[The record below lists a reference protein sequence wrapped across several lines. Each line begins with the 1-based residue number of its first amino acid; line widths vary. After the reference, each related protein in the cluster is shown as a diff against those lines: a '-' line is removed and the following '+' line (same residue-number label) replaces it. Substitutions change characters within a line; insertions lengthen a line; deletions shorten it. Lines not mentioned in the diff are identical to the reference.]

1 MITLEKLKRG
11 LAAYLDEEIV
21 PNLPGWR
28 QFVFGGA
35 AALLISNLDRWMQH
49 PIVTA
54 LGIAKGNMIDVEAAY
69 KEIRKR
75 ANAPF
80 AVNIPG
86 IGEMKFSPE
95 DIDKLYE
102 RLRGE

>member
-1 MITLEKLKRG
+1 MITLEKLKKG
-11 LAAYLDEEIV
+11 LSAYLDDEVI

-49 PIVTA
+49 PVVAA
-54 LGIAKGNMIDVEAAY
+54 LGIVNGNMVDIDSAY

-75 ANAPF
+75 VNAPF
-80 AVNIPG
+80 SVNVPG
-86 IGEMKFSPE
+86 IGEMKFMPE
-95 DIDKLYE
+95 DIDRLYQ